1 MFCVTF
7 WNITGLTC
15 YFIDVLDCNL
25 DDIDLDSDF
34 DPESHDR
41 RMQQVF
47 DNDFYGKT
55 DPDGKPVWDDD
66 IEIDE
71 ILPDTAPVQEEINFE
86 PGGDAYD
93 PLAPGG
99 KKLSKKMKRLAKAE
113 KKRGVVQNMEPEKE
127 EGPDH
132 TEEVDDLEG
141 LSPEERKRKLLEAM
155 DEYHKLDCEDM
166 VCRNRYSILTLRLM
180 TDTINLYECSK
191 QDWRHADQVPLHE
204 DGGYVLRFL
213 S

>member
-1 MFCVTF
+1 
-7 WNITGLTC
+7 
-15 YFIDVLDCNL
+15 
-25 DDIDLDSDF
+25 
-34 DPESHDR
+34 
-41 RMQQVF
+41 MQQVF

-166 VCRNRYSILTLRLM
+166 IPILITADTKGDLISYKLNDPFGDSPRL
-180 TDTINLYECSK
+180 
-191 QDWRHADQVPLHE
+191 DQVHKFDCCPTKT
-204 DGGYVLRFL
+204 GGLCL
-213 S
+213 SLDISDKKNKDAKSLLTERYK